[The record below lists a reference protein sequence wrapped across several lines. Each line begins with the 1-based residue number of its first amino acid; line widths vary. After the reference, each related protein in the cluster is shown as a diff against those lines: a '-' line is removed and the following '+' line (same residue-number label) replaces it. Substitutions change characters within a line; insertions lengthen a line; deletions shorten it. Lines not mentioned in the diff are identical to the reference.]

1 MLQLSDSNDDSDD
14 SEDSADVEIEET
26 QPSPPTPLT
35 CPPKPKL
42 DLRATD
48 ADLNTGL
55 FKFFPKVSRDEHLML
70 AWKPSAQ
77 ELRDQEQG
85 RHWKK
90 CDIFEKTVRK
100 RERAAERKRQ
110 QRAREKAAK
119 QVSSFSSYASC
130 LTWSVVRAR
139 L

>member
-55 FKFFPKVSRDEHLML
+55 FKFFPKV
-70 AWKPSAQ
+70 
-77 ELRDQEQG
+77 
-85 RHWKK
+85 
-90 CDIFEKTVRK
+90 
-100 RERAAERKRQ
+100 
-110 QRAREKAAK
+110 
-119 QVSSFSSYASC
+119 
-130 LTWSVVRAR
+130 
-139 L
+139 